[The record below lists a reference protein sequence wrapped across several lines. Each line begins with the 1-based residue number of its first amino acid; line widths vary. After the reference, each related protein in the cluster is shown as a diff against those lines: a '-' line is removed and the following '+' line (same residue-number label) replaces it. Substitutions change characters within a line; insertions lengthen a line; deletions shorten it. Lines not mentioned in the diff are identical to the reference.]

1 LLVVTKLHFWRHLT
15 LNPKQMA
22 SATFA
27 APILQFS
34 NSLSISFQNFTSCL
48 GLCSASDF
56 GFNQTLS
63 FSSFWVFIN
72 DFPDVPSSAFSNDD
86 WFMTT
91 LAPQVT
97 SGFGLMKPSWTGPL
111 YNNSQRHPKSLVPG
125 VGSFLFLTVTNH
137 FQLDFFG
144 APQRYNSKVGTCF
157 PYFVYDVLLHR
168 FQRCGFEGLP
178 QGPHPRQARGVK
190 RSPKL
195 MWDPKP

>member
-1 LLVVTKLHFWRHLT
+1 
-15 LNPKQMA
+15 
-22 SATFA
+22 
-27 APILQFS
+27 
-34 NSLSISFQNFTSCL
+34 
-48 GLCSASDF
+48 
-56 GFNQTLS
+56 
-63 FSSFWVFIN
+63 
-72 DFPDVPSSAFSNDD
+72 
-86 WFMTT
+86 MTT